1 MITQFFSVSVLL
13 LTIVGIVKPQTIT
26 GTYQLHS
33 LRVKFENIIRQ
44 ANHAD
49 DLDINGVYAKWVLLK
64 NGDYVEVDENLDGN
78 PDLRRA
84 IIGGQIG
91 DPVIMESYRET
102 RDPYLLINK
111 VGIDLTLALNMENNK
126 GIIPGDP
133 LQVSSSYI
141 FNESED
147 CVSQLMVKSFS
158 ETLKTSF
165 SNPIEFPNGNT
176 VWGFGLQNAI
186 HLDWFKPINPR
197 VHYPKKGTLP
207 PLPGDPDSSW
217 GMIIGRNKTE
227 NFDGSSLSGASEA
240 M

>member
-1 MITQFFSVSVLL
+1 MNLKLISVPALL
-13 LTIVGIVKPQTIT
+13 LAMVGIVKTQSIT

-33 LRVKFENIIRQ
+33 LRVIFENRIRQ
-44 ANHAD
+44 ANHTD
-49 DLDINGVYAKWVLLK
+49 DLNIEGVYAKWVVPM
-64 NGDYVEVDENLDGN
+64 NGTYVEVDENLDGN

-91 DPVIMESYRET
+91 DPVIMESYSET
-102 RDPYLLINK
+102 RDPYLLINE

-158 ETLKTSF
+158 ENLKTSF

-197 VHYPKKGTLP
+197 VHYPKTGTLP
-207 PLPGDPDSSW
+207 P
-217 GMIIGRNKTE
+217 
-227 NFDGSSLSGASEA
+227 
-240 M
+240 